1 MTVAEITAKMISFSQ
16 GSQHDICHFLKV
28 FAYAQTIARLEGVDD
43 RTLKTIEIA
52 ALVHDIACP
61 PLRLKFGNAPGKEQE
76 REGGP
81 MAHDF
86 LSDCGLD
93 EEMLERI
100 VFLVAHHHTLK
111 NIEGIDWQILIE
123 ADYLVNA
130 YESGYSRTNIEHV
143 RDTVF
148 KTHSGIALLNSA
160 FLV

>member
-1 MTVAEITAKMISFSQ
+1 MTVAEITAKMITFSK

-28 FAYAQTIARLEGVDD
+28 FAYAQTIAKLEGVDEK
-43 RTLKTIEIA
+43 TLKTIEIA

-81 MAHDF
+81 MARAF
-86 LSDCGLD
+86 LSDCELD
-93 EEMLERI
+93 EEMLERV

-111 NIEGIDWQILIE
+111 NIEGIDWQILVE

-130 YESGYSRTNIEHV
+130 YESGYSKTNIEHT
-143 RDTVF
+143 RDTIF
-148 KTHSGIALLNSA
+148 KTKAGINLLNSA
-160 FLV
+160 FLI